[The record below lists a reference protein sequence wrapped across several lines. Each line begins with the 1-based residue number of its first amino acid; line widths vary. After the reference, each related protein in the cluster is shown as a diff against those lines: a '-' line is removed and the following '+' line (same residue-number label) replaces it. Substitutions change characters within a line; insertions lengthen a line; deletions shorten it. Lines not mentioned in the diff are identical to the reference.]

1 MLEISL
7 AGSEY
12 WPVGIDWDLLA
23 RRSVEAAFA
32 QTAFGELR
40 SKPVI
45 AEISIKLSNDTEVQK
60 LNAAYR
66 QKDKPT
72 NVLSFPMVQQDL
84 LETLD
89 LGDDGEVLLGDII
102 LAQETCKR
110 EADEKGVTFSDHAS
124 HLIIHGTLHL
134 LGYDHII
141 EFEAEEMEA
150 IEVRAL
156 GALGIQNP
164 YADSTGG

>member
-7 AGSEY
+7 SGSED
-12 WPVGIDWDLLA
+12 WPGGIDWDLLA